1 MVEKL
6 ESEQT
11 TANCLCEHLKQDI
24 RDRVYLHLRGELP
37 GTIKMHNNIMETK
50 QKFEKQVTRDVLEVN
65 EL

>member
-37 GTIKMHNNIMETK
+37 GTIKMHNNIMETYGDK
-50 QKFEKQVTRDVLEVN
+50 AEV
-65 EL
+65 